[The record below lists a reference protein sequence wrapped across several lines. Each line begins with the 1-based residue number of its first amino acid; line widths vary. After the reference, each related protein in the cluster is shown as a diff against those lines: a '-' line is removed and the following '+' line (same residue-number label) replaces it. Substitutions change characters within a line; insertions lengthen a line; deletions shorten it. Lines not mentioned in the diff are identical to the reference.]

1 MKKIFVLLVSGCS
14 FFAIAASPS
23 IGFIKSNGTFRVDG
37 STIRGNST
45 LVEGDLVETTDARST
60 VQIGSIQIALL
71 PDSRAKLYNG
81 RAVFEKGSGV
91 ASSADKYVIEA
102 LGLRVAPATQDSV
115 VQVDLRGA
123 TDVAV
128 TARSGAA
135 SVYNHAGVLLASLH
149 PGEALDFEP
158 QAGAAAAMKIT
169 GVLERKGTQ
178 FLLSDETTHL
188 AEELRGL
195 DLANYLGLRVEIE
208 GSIIPGV
215 TPAPGASHVVS
226 VVSVKALPPVSARV
240 KGGISG
246 PAVGGIVGGV
256 AIVGTVAGLAAS
268 GTFSGSEAPASAK

>member
-1 MKKIFVLLVSGCS
+1 
-14 FFAIAASPS
+14 
-23 IGFIKSNGTFRVDG
+23 VDG

-215 TPAPGASHVVS
+215 TPASGASHVVS